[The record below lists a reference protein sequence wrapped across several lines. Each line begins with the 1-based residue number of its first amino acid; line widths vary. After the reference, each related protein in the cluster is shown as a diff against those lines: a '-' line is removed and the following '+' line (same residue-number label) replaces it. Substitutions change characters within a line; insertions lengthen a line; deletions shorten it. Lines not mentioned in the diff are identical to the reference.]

1 MPVKKN
7 FVDIILP
14 NYNSSEFVGR
24 TIQSVVGQT
33 FKKWKLFI
41 VDDDS
46 NKETKRIISKY
57 KKNKKIKII
66 WLSKNKGAA
75 YCRNLAIKKSNSE
88 YIAFIDSDD
97 IWKKNKLKYQLNFM
111 KQNDVNF
118 SYTFYETFGLK
129 NKKIKTK
136 LNYNFESF
144 TKDTSIAT
152 STMIVSRKIIKNI
165 KFTNTKIC
173 EDYFFKCSIL
183 KKIPYAHGLAKFLT
197 KYRIRKNSLQ
207 SNKFKNLYWIWN
219 INNKFNKFNFYKNLM
234 SLFSIS
240 ISSFKRYGL
249 K

>member
-14 NYNSSEFVGR
+14 NYNSSEFVGK

-118 SYTFYETFGLK
+118 
-129 NKKIKTK
+129 TK
-136 LNYNFESF
+136 HS
-144 TKDTSIAT
+144 
-152 STMIVSRKIIKNI
+152 V
-165 KFTNTKIC
+165 
-173 EDYFFKCSIL
+173 
-183 KKIPYAHGLAKFLT
+183 
-197 KYRIRKNSLQ
+197 
-207 SNKFKNLYWIWN
+207 
-219 INNKFNKFNFYKNLM
+219 
-234 SLFSIS
+234 
-240 ISSFKRYGL
+240 
-249 K
+249 